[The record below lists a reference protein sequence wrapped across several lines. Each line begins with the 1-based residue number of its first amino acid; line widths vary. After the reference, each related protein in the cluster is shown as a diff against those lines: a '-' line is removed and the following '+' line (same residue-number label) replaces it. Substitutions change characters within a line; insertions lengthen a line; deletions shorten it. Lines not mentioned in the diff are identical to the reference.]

1 MNTAQA
7 KKLDFPKLLSK
18 LGFEPVRVV
27 KNGIELWY
35 NSPFRSETIPSFHTS
50 FLNGKWIWNDF
61 GDTGGTV
68 IDFAMRYQNTDAKGA
83 LSFLDSVFK
92 GVNFSKPD
100 APTPLAQSEQSPN
113 TFYLDRIQPIKLM
126 KDYVENHRGIDLAI
140 ANQYL
145 VEVVFTNTETKK
157 QSYAVGIKN
166 VSAGYEVRN
175 PYFKTCIGKK
185 GFTFLKGKKN
195 DSVCVFEGFLDFPSC
210 ILDLLEYQTDEM
222 AKRLLLSVEDK
233 GLLSDVIILNTA
245 MFKQPVLEFIQKQNY
260 KFVHGFWDN
269 DKTGMTLKLFF
280 EEHLG
285 THKVISWNHLYHPH
299 KDYNEAIMEKSKQ
312 K

>member
-18 LGFEPVRVV
+18 LGFEPVKIV
-27 KNGIELWY
+27 KNGLELWY
-35 NSPFRSETIPSFHTS
+35 NSPFRREAIPSFHTS

-68 IDFAMRYQNTDAKGA
+68 IDFAMRYQNTDTKGA
-83 LSFLDSVFK
+83 LSFLDSVFQ
-92 GVNFSKPD
+92 GVNFSKPNT
-100 APTPLAQSEQSPN
+100 PTPLAQPKQSPN
-113 TFYLDRIQPIKLM
+113 IFHLDRVQPIKLM
-126 KDYVENHRGIDLAI
+126 KDYVENQRGIDLEI

-166 VSAGYEVRN
+166 VSEGYEVRN

-185 GFTFLKGKKN
+185 DFTFLKGKKN

-210 ILDLLEYQTDEM
+210 ILDISENPSDEM
-222 AKRLLLSVEDK
+222 AKKLLLSVDGK
-233 GLLSDVIILNTA
+233 ALLPDVIILNTA
-245 MFKQPVLEFIQKQNY
+245 TFKQPVLEFIQKQNY

-269 DKTGMTLKLFF
+269 DKTGMALKLFF

-285 THKVISWNHLYHPH
+285 THKVISWNHLYQLH
-299 KDYNEAIMEKSKQ
+299 KDYNEAIMAKSKQ

>member
-7 KKLDFPKLLSK
+7 KKLDFPKLLSS
-18 LGFEPVRVV
+18 LGFEPVKIV
-27 KNGIELWY
+27 KQGAELWY
-35 NSPFRSETIPSFHTS
+35 NSPFRPETTPSFHTS

-68 IDFAMRYQNTDAKGA
+68 IDFVMRYQSTDSKGA
-83 LSFLDSVFK
+83 LGFLDAVFQ
-92 GVNFSKPD
+92 GVIMPKHT
-100 APTPLAQSEQSPN
+100 PTPLAQPKQASPI
-113 TFYLDRIQPIKLM
+113 FQLDRVQPIKLM
-126 KDYVENHRGIDLAI
+126 KDYLENQRGINLDL

-166 VSAGYEVRN
+166 VSEGYEVRN
-175 PYFKTCIGKK
+175 PFFKTVVGKK
-185 GFTFLKGKKN
+185 HFTFLKGKKN
-195 DSVCVFEGFLDFPSC
+195 DAVCIFEGFLDFPSC
-210 ILDLLEYQTDEM
+210 ILDLSENPSDKM
-222 AKRLLLSVEDK
+222 AKELLLSSEK
-233 GLLSDVIILNTA
+233 WALLPDVIILNTA
-245 MFKQPVLEFIQKQNY
+245 SLKHPVLKFIQKQNY

-269 DKTGMTLKLFF
+269 DKTGIAIKSFF

-285 THKVISWNHLYHPH
+285 THKVISWNHLYQPH
-299 KDYNEAIMEKSKQ
+299 KDYNEAIVKKMKQ